1 MIVEKFLS
9 WSLEATPTQRADGAS
24 ALARAYLYARL
35 DASARGDAER
45 ALTQL
50 LDDHSPLVRRAI
62 AEAFASALDA
72 PQHIVLALADD
83 QSDVST
89 IVLARSPVLSDAAL
103 IDCAAVGDAFA
114 QSAIA
119 VRPGLSAGVAAAIA
133 EVGAREAL
141 VSLAVNTSA
150 DLPDCAALRMLDRF
164 GADGELREA
173 LLARPDLAAGVRCR
187 LMEATAAALAKF
199 AVACRWLS
207 DERAGRLVRDGRER
221 AHVIIAAQATDGA
234 AAAGELVAHLRTS
247 GQLTSALLLR
257 SLLCG
262 RTSLFAAALSQL
274 AGVPGGRVAA
284 LLRDWRSSAFAAL
297 YRRAGLP
304 LSLLPGF
311 RAVLDTLQAGPVPSA
326 GTDLSRAL
334 IDGVLARCEAVN
346 AAGALDKL
354 LVVLR
359 RLHVE
364 AVRDAARR
372 DMALASATSPMTVGL
387 QPDAPAPAQIVREPL
402 LLGDPDLDPRL
413 GDRPQAAQRA
423 LRTMPRFTID
433 FTALEEEL
441 MAA

>member
-24 ALARAYLYARL
+24 ALARAYLYAPL
-35 DASARGDAER
+35 DPSARGDAER

-83 QSDVST
+83 QSDVSA

-173 LLARPDLAAGVRCR
+173 LLARPDLSAGVRCR

-221 AHVIIAAQATDGA
+221 AHVIIAAQADGD
-234 AAAGELVAHLRTS
+234 AAGELVAHLRTS

-311 RAVLDTLQAGPVPSA
+311 RAVLDALQAGPVPSA

-334 IDGVLARCEAVN
+334 IDGVLARCEAAN

-372 DMALASATSPMTVGL
+372 DVALAVPISPMTAGL

-423 LRTMPRFTID
+423 LRAMPRFTID
-433 FTALEEEL
+433 FTALEAEL
-441 MAA
+441 LAA